1 MPITLDTDK
10 DDVRVKGDDGTHD
23 GKLVGMVEDALK
35 VSPINEVTVNISNQN
50 TDLFDRL
57 AVAEDVPLWSYA
69 HRYDDDIDLYWDKQ
83 TTGTG
88 NSFTHDADKVVQI
101 LDNGTANANEII
113 YRTYR
118 YFEYSK
124 GRMQS
129 FFMTVNPKGGT
140 ANVTKKWG
148 CFDDNNG
155 IFFHLNGTTP
165 ELVIRSKT
173 SGSVVDTVYAR
184 ASWDDP
190 MDGTGSSGINLDFT
204 KLNLYYIQY
213 AWLGGNAVEWGIF
226 QDGQKIAIYRAPLS
240 NLSATSYSQ
249 SGNLPISYEIKN
261 NAAIV
266 SAQTMEVNC
275 LAVFNNGRQDTL
287 GEVFAVDTGTTEI
300 TVDTT
305 DIVIA
310 AIRMQSSLNEASLRA
325 LNFNLVSPSG
335 NSTIYYKVEIGGSFT
350 GDSWSA
356 ISNSI
361 AEGIS
366 SFSTYTNGFVLQS
379 GYVQAGQS
387 IQVEEI
393 LSNLYIGRA
402 IDGTSQV
409 LVLTAETINSN
420 AKVLFS
426 GRFREY
432 K

>member
-1 MPITLDTDK
+1 MGITKDTDK
-10 DDVRVKGDDGTHD
+10 DDFKVKGDDGTHN
-23 GKLVGMVEDALK
+23 GKLIGVVEDALK

-57 AVAEDVPLWSYA
+57 AVAEDVPLWSYS
-69 HRYDDDIDLYWDKQ
+69 HRYDDDIALYWDTKL
-83 TTGTG
+83 TGTG
-88 NSFTHDADKVVQI
+88 NTITHDADKVVEVI
-101 LDNGTANANEII
+101 NNGTANANESI

-129 FFMTVNPKGGT
+129 FFVTVNPKGAV

-148 CFDDNNG
+148 CFDDDNG
-155 IFFHLNGTTP
+155 LFFHLNGTSP

-173 SGSVVDTVYAR
+173 SGSVSETVISR

-190 MDGTGSSGINLDFT
+190 MDGTGASGITIDFT
-204 KLNLYYIQY
+204 KLNLYYIQF
-213 AWLGGNAVEWGIF
+213 AWLGGNAVEWGVF
-226 QDGQKIAIYRAPLS
+226 QDGQKFAIHRAPLS
-240 NLSATSYSQ
+240 NLSETSYSQ
-249 SGNLPISYEIKN
+249 SANLPFNFEVKN
-261 NAAIV
+261 NAALGAA
-266 SAQTMEVNC
+266 STLEVNC
-275 LAVFNNGRQDTL
+275 LAVFNNGIQDQL
-287 GEVFAVDTGTTEI
+287 GEVFGVDTGTTEQSI
-300 TVDTT
+300 STSEN
-305 DIVIA
+305 VIA
-310 AIRMQSSLNEASLRA
+310 AIRMQSSLNQASLRA

-335 NSTIYYKVEIGGSFT
+335 NSTIYYKVEIGGTFT
-350 GDSWSA
+350 GDSWSS

-361 AEGIS
+361 AEGLS
-366 SFSTYTNGFVLQS
+366 SFSSYTNGFVLQS

-393 LSNLYIGRA
+393 LSNLYIGRD
-402 IDGTSQV
+402 IDGNSQV
-409 LVLTAETINSN
+409 LALIAQTINST